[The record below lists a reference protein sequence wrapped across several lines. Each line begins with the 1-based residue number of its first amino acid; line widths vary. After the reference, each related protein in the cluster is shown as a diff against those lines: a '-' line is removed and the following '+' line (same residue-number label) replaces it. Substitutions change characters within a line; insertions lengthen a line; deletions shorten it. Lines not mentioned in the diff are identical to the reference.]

1 MVFLDRFWPRCS
13 VIEGED
19 AFPPNCGELNAKGIA
34 SNPVGVGV
42 GVGVGVAIG
51 SVGAGAGAGAVV
63 VVFSVRVISL
73 LETKVFPASS
83 VIVSEMFTLGIF

>member
-19 AFPPNCGELNAKGIA
+19 TFPLNCGELNAKGIA
-34 SNPVGVGV
+34 SNPAVGVGV

-51 SVGAGAGAGAVV
+51 SVGAGAGAVV